1 MADFGPWVRVKGR
14 ESARLAVRMAG
25 LPVFL
30 IGLVTVV
37 FAVITLLTVMS
48 SGLTITRPL
57 PVGLPLVAGL
67 VLVVLGLA
75 LRAGRA
81 ALVPVAAVVTLANAA
96 LSMALLPLWVV
107 PVQAM
112 MALVALSGLRGWWW
126 LRNHP
131 A

>member
-1 MADFGPWVRVKGR
+1 MADGYWPRITDRGN
-14 ESARLAVRMAG
+14 AMAAVRMAG

-30 IGLVTVV
+30 VGPQMVLFAGVTM
-37 FAVITLLTVMS
+37 LTVMA

-57 PVGLPLVAGL
+57 PVMLPLLAGL
-67 VLVVLGLA
+67 TLAALGLA

-81 ALVPVAAVVTLANAA
+81 GLVPLAA
-96 LSMALLPLWVV
+96 LLTLVNTALSVALQPLWVL

-112 MALVALSGLRGWWW
+112 MALLAISGLRGWWW
-126 LRNHP
+126 LRKHP

>member
-1 MADFGPWVRVKGR
+1 MFLTGLTTV
-14 ESARLAVRMAG
+14 LFAG
-25 LPVFL
+25 
-30 IGLVTVV
+30 VTQ
-37 FAVITLLTVMS
+37 LTVMA

-57 PVGLPLVAGL
+57 PVTMPLFAGL
-67 VLVVLGLA
+67 ALLALGLA

-81 ALVPVAAVVTLANAA
+81 GLVPLAALLTLADAA
-96 LSMALLPLWVV
+96 LSAVLLPLWIL

-126 LRNHP
+126 LRKNP